1 VGHLAFL
8 FFLSLFPFVTEW
20 IGIKGLSSFSTA
32 LYAAESLLPG
42 VCYAVLSTQVRKHSV
57 APPHSSLGKQIA
69 SITLYLLAIPA
80 AYYRPAASMAMISV
94 VAVMWL
100 LPPKIVSAN
109 KAAPAFDATNRQR
122 VVEFCACTGG

>member
-1 VGHLAFL
+1 
-8 FFLSLFPFVTEW
+8 
-20 IGIKGLSSFSTA
+20 
-32 LYAAESLLPG
+32 
-42 VCYAVLSTQVRKHSV
+42 V

-100 LPPKIVSAN
+100 LLPKIVSAN
-109 KAAPAFDATNRQR
+109 
-122 VVEFCACTGG
+122 